1 MVSHGCSVRWEL
13 PSALVSLS
21 LQVGRK
27 VIISAVKSL
36 LPTCPSWVLDLQCS
50 SPGTTQLQASYVWVA
65 WGMCTGSSYHWAKQV
80 TFELSLIFV
89 FFLLSDLI
97 LPSSIYPASW
107 LTLFSE
113 RSNPWG
119 RRYRP
124 RRLSF
129 PFLIFPLVWEHYRI
143 CARWINT
150 ISSIRV
156 STSVFWDYLCLFKL
170 CFSCTKV
177 GFWDTERFPA
187 SGLEGLRN

>member
-80 TFELSLIFV
+80 TFEFSLIFV

-107 LTLFSE
+107 LTLFSGKE
-113 RSNPWG
+113 QSLRQKVQAEEAF
-119 RRYRP
+119 
-124 RRLSF
+124 F
-129 PFLIFPLVWEHYRI
+129 PFPNFSLSMRALQNLCQMNKHYQQHT
-143 CARWINT
+143 CQH
-150 ISSIRV
+150 
-156 STSVFWDYLCLFKL
+156 
-170 CFSCTKV
+170 
-177 GFWDTERFPA
+177 
-187 SGLEGLRN
+187 